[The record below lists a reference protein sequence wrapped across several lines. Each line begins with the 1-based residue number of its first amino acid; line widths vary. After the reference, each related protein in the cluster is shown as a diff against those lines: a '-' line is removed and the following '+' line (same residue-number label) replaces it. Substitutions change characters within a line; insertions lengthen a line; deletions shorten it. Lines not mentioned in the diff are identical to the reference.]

1 MGVERAGSFGLVAS
15 QVGCHSRMSSAGV
28 CETAVRGPPGG
39 WVTQVLARRWAC
51 CTRLLVFS
59 CAEVERG
66 YVGGAYRHDDADTR
80 RRFFF
85 LHRLQDDSEDRRR
98 QMMARH

>member
-51 CTRLLVFS
+51 CTYFHRQRINEGILEVDIDAMMWIRVRVFS
-59 CAEVERG
+59 
-66 YVGGAYRHDDADTR
+66 
-80 RRFFF
+80 F
-85 LHRLQDDSEDRRR
+85 LHRQQNDSADRR
-98 QMMARH
+98 